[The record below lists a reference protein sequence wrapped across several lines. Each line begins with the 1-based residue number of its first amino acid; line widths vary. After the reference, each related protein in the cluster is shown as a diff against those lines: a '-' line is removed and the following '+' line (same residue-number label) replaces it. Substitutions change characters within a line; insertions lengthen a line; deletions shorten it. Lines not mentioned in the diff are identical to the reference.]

1 MRKITLLLFLISSI
15 IFAQINVDGMDPF
28 SNFQDLPSDTGVKKY
43 GSDESGNR
51 QAYSVYYEF
60 YKQKVMMLQ

>member
-28 SNFQDLPSDTGVKKY
+28 SNFQDLPSDTGMEKY
-43 GSDESGNR
+43 GSDENIMATKHFETKEIKDQYGR
-51 QAYSVYYEF
+51 I
-60 YKQKVMMLQ
+60 